1 MIVPRGLAC
10 ERLLRFRVCGS
21 LHAARSPGGLLAGTG
36 APCKD
41 GVVRGRARRALG
53 SAGTAP
59 LPVAR
64 GSGAPFVRHRG
75 HLLYAHPLRDALI
88 PPVAI
93 VLLLLAIPTI
103 LAAERQNRPKLHKDV

>member
-1 MIVPRGLAC
+1 MIVPHGLAC

-59 LPVAR
+59 LPVA
-64 GSGAPFVRHRG
+64 
-75 HLLYAHPLRDALI
+75 HPLRDALI